1 MQMAVDHSVLFTPGN
16 IGKLRLKNRIIKSPQ
31 TTALSNQDGTI
42 SARTVNHY
50 KRLAEGGVGLILVEY
65 SYIDDDASKSIHAQV
80 GVSRR
85 EHIPG
90 LGWLAD
96 TAHAAGAKIGVQL
109 VHTGRQ
115 KYLGTEPI
123 KSASDVSWDEVERQY
138 GVRPRPMTPKEIDGV
153 VSSFGDAA
161 LRLVLARFDIVE
173 VHAAHGYLITNFL
186 SPHTN
191 RRTDKYGGSFENRA
205 RLLLRIV
212 ADIRSKIPR
221 EFPLSVRLSVV
232 DYEPDGITIEE
243 TVELC
248 RLLEQA
254 GVDAIHASGGHHAK
268 MEYEV
273 GPWFMPHAPHRWG
286 WEKIKAA
293 VAIPVIGSGS
303 LMSPDMVAEILA
315 SGSADFVSL
324 GRAMLADPDWAR
336 KTEEGRTMDIVPCI
350 RCNDGCLHRGV
361 SSGRSVGCTVN
372 PSLGHEYSFALDKS
386 PHPKNIAVV
395 GGGPAGLKAAVT
407 LADKGHKVTLFERGD
422 LGGRLIEATR
432 SPLKQ
437 DLRAFLSYL
446 RNEISRRPIDI
457 IKTTATSDLLIS
469 GSFDHVLV
477 ASGVQPKRLTDS
489 EFAPHAQ
496 MARDLN
502 GHSSIQ
508 DPIVIIGG
516 GMVGCDLALRLRL
529 EGHDDVS
536 IVEENSRV
544 LSCDD
549 PFGDQMGLPGKLVE
563 AGVKIQ
569 LNSRAIGYDGA
580 RLVVTGAKDG
590 IREFEANTVAVAI
603 GHEVERSLYDRLEP
617 ALGRR
622 VELVGTA
629 RMGRRVFD
637 AIHDGFFAAYR
648 L

>member
-1 MQMAVDHSVLFTPGN
+1 MDHSTLFRPGQ
-16 IGKLRLKNRIIKSPQ
+16 IGKLRLKNRIVKSPQ

-50 KRLAEGGVGLILVEY
+50 KRLAEGGIGLIFVEY
-65 SYIDDDASKSIHAQV
+65 SYVDDDASKSIHAQV

-96 TAHAAGAKIGVQL
+96 MAHAAGAKIGVQL

-115 KYLGTEPI
+115 KYLGTAPI
-123 KSASDVSWDEVERQY
+123 RSASDVSWDEVERQF
-138 GVRPRPMTPKEIDGV
+138 GVRPTPMTAEQIDGV
-153 VSSFGDAA
+153 VGAFGDAA
-161 LRLVLARFDIVE
+161 LRVVLARFDIVE
-173 VHAAHGYLITNFL
+173 IHAAHGYLITNFL

-191 RRTDKYGGSFENRA
+191 RRADEYGGSFENRA

-221 EFPLSVRLSVV
+221 DFPLSVRLSVV
-232 DYEPDGITIEE
+232 DYEPDGITIDE

-248 RLLEQA
+248 RLLERA

-303 LMSPDMVAEILA
+303 LMAPDLAAEILT

-336 KTEEGRTMDIVPCI
+336 KTEEGRSNDIVPCI

-361 SSGRSVGCTVN
+361 STGRSVGCTVN
-372 PSLGHEYSFALDKS
+372 PSLGHEYSFVLGKVS
-386 PHPKNIAVV
+386 HPKNIAVV
-395 GGGPAGLKAAVT
+395 GGGPAGLKAAMT
-407 LADKGHKVTLFERGD
+407 LADKGHTVALFERDD

-437 DLRAFLSYL
+437 DLRAFLNYL
-446 RNEISRRPIDI
+446 RQEVSRRPIQI
-457 IKTTATSDLLIS
+457 IKTTATAELLKS
-469 GSFDHVLV
+469 GNFDHVLV
-477 ASGVQPKRLTDS
+477 ASGVQPKRVSNNGLAS
-489 EFAPHAQ
+489 HAQ
-496 MARDLN
+496 MARDLDS
-502 GHSSIQ
+502 HSTVHG
-508 DPIVIIGG
+508 PIVIVGG

-536 IVEENSRV
+536 IVEKKSRI
-544 LSCDD
+544 LSNDD
-549 PFGDQMGLPGKLVE
+549 PFGDQMGLPGKLAE
-563 AGVKIQ
+563 LGIQ
-569 LNSRAIGYDGA
+569 IRLNYEAIGYDGA
-580 RLVVTGAKDG
+580 RITVLGLKDEKC
-590 IREFEANTVAVAI
+590 EFEAKTVVVAV
-603 GHEVERSLYDRLEP
+603 GHEAERSLYDALEP
-617 ALGRR
+617 ELGKRVELIGTARSGRR
-622 VELVGTA
+622 VL
-629 RMGRRVFD
+629 D
-637 AIHDGFFAAYR
+637 AVHDGFFAAYR

>member
-1 MQMAVDHSVLFTPGN
+1 MSVNHSVLFKPGC
-16 IGKLRLKNRIIKSPQ
+16 IGKLRLKNRIVKSPQ

-65 SYIDDDASKSIHAQV
+65 SYVDDDASKSIHAQV

-115 KYLGTEPI
+115 KYLGTAPI

-138 GVRPRPMTPKEIDGV
+138 GVRPQPMTAREINGV
-153 VSSFGDAA
+153 VTSFGDAA

-191 RRTDKYGGSFENRA
+191 RRTDEYGGSFENRA

-212 ADIRSKIPR
+212 ADIRSKIPGD
-221 EFPLSVRLSVV
+221 FPLSVRLSVV

-248 RLLEQA
+248 RLLEKA

-273 GPWFMPHAPHRWG
+273 GPWFMPYAPHRWG

-303 LMSPDMVAEILA
+303 LVSPDLAAEIVA
-315 SGSADFVSL
+315 NGSADFVSL

-336 KTEEGRTMDIVPCI
+336 KTQERRAGDIVPCI

-372 PSLGHEYSFALDKS
+372 PSLGHEYSFAINKS
-386 PHPKNIAVV
+386 PRPRNVAVV
-395 GGGPAGLKAAVT
+395 GGGPAGLKAAMT
-407 LADKGHKVTLFERGD
+407 LADKGHTVALFEPGD
-422 LGGRLIEATR
+422 LGGRLIEAAR

-437 DLRAFLSYL
+437 DLRAFLSFL
-446 RNEISRRPIDI
+446 RQEISRRPIDI
-457 IKTTATSDLLIS
+457 IKTTATPDTLKS

-477 ASGVQPKRLTDS
+477 ASGMQPRRLPNS
-489 EFAPHAQ
+489 GFAPHAR
-496 MARDLN
+496 MARDLD
-502 GHSSIQ
+502 GHSSIVS
-508 DPIVIIGG
+508 PIVIIGG

-529 EGHDDVS
+529 EGHDDVN
-536 IVEENSRV
+536 IVEKNPTI
-544 LSCDD
+544 LSSDD
-549 PFGDQMGLPGKLVE
+549 PFGDQMGLPGKLAE
-563 AGVKIQ
+563 TGVKIRF
-569 LNSRAIGYDGA
+569 NCRAVGYDGTRIA
-580 RLVVTGAKDG
+580 VIGPNDG
-590 IREFEANTVAVAI
+590 KREFEANTVAVAV
-603 GHEVERSLYDRLEP
+603 GHEAERSLYDALEP
-617 ALGRR
+617 VLGHR
-622 VELVGTA
+622 VELIGTA
-629 RMGRRVFD
+629 RSGRRVFD